1 MYLEIGLGTVILIEG
16 YVVWNLIRKTELLE
30 TWVENFTQTIET
42 VQNDLTL
49 IDSTGHFESDDE
61 VGFFFDELKNIQSM
75 LNETFG
81 EQDNQEKTNAEEKE

>member
-30 TWVENFTQTIET
+30 TWVENFTQTKET

-61 VGFFFDELKNIQSM
+61 IGAIFKQIK
-75 LNETFG
+75 ETVKQLESYKG
-81 EQDNQEKTNAEEKE
+81 EEE

>member
-1 MYLEIGLGTVILIEG
+1 MYLEIGLVTVILIEG

-30 TWVENFTQTIET
+30 TWVENFTQTIEI

-61 VGFFFDELKNIQSM
+61 IGAIFKQIK
-75 LNETFG
+75 ETVKQLESYKG
-81 EQDNQEKTNAEEKE
+81 EEQ